1 MAIIFNL
8 YFFKD
13 ITYNMYSLECLKTTI
28 IIYLVVFVCTYII
41 PDISNNVQNK
51 A

>member
-1 MAIIFNL
+1 M
-8 YFFKD
+8 D
-13 ITYNMYSLECLKTTI
+13 SLECLKTTI
-28 IIYLVVFVCTYII
+28 IIYLVVFVRTYII